1 MALGAVALAYP
12 AAQGQGL
19 DLPALLGI
27 GGAGLALVLA
37 GLVLKWRPLVALAL
51 LPLSAP
57 VAVVLALRGPIYLAP
72 VLGALLLVATELD
85 FWSIDEAVP
94 GPSAAR
100 LRVGL
105 TLRTI
110 VMAVLGLVMGLVVL
124 ALVGLRA
131 TGGLD
136 LTLIGSLAAVGVL
149 ALAVWLLRAS
159 LGASEG

>member
-1 MALGAVALAYP
+1 MALAYP

-19 DLPALLGI
+19 DRPALLGI

-37 GLVLKWRPLVALAL
+37 GLVLKWRPLIALAL

-57 VAVVLALRGPIYLAP
+57 VAVVLVLRGPIYLAP
-72 VLGALLLVATELD
+72 VLGVVLLVATELD

-100 LRVGL
+100 LRAGL
-105 TLRTI
+105 TLRTV
-110 VMAVLGLVMGLVVL
+110 VMAALRLGLGLVVL
-124 ALVGLRA
+124 ALAGLRA

-136 LTLIGSLAAVGVL
+136 LTLIGSVAAVGVL

-159 LGASEG
+159 LGASNG